1 MGCAVPLRLSPSCS
15 RVLGLRLGHCFR
27 PSAGPGK
34 GHPRPPRGGRFARE
48 VASWPPNDLDA
59 AGIAAGFALHAF
71 RRAIAGPGMGAD
83 PACRD
88 AAPGPCAPIQK
99 EHGAGTDGPPLRE
112 RSVGCPSRGKTGL
125 RFAFP
130 SASGSRFAWLYGRS
144 LPARMSAFALLR
156 EWGNRL
162 FEFGYD
168 QRNRLGI
175 SVACAA
181 RFRRFCAVD

>member
-1 MGCAVPLRLSPSCS
+1 
-15 RVLGLRLGHCFR
+15 
-27 PSAGPGK
+27 
-34 GHPRPPRGGRFARE
+34 
-48 VASWPPNDLDA
+48 
-59 AGIAAGFALHAF
+59 
-71 RRAIAGPGMGAD
+71 MGAD

-181 RFRRFCAVD
+181 RFRRFCAVDEGMLRLVGESRKRKIRGLSTGPEWLVDKSRRRSAECVSTSLDTNGEGVKAPSPPHAVSLANRVGRGGADGVRSI